1 MDFVN
6 RVGHYFQ
13 APQVPKPKT
22 PSTALEEKQ
31 QLLAH
36 HVRLVARGMS
46 NGLCLFGRKGGLG
59 KTRIVLQT
67 LREELVQP
75 VILNGH
81 ITPLSLYMNLYHNAS
96 GLIFLDDCDSLYR
109 NLAALG
115 ILRSAL
121 WGQDDGRLVTY
132 NSSQLDIP
140 SSFTFKG
147 QIIFTA
153 NTLPRKQPAF
163 DATLSRIDVIE
174 LDASNAEVIEMMTEI
189 AKEGSD
195 GLSPMDCLRVVDF
208 IAEFASSRDLSLRLL
223 EPSYRKVI
231 YSREVGVDWRDLVR
245 SQLEQIGKDANV
257 AKPQLNE
264 MACLRQ
270 VLNAHDTVKEQV
282 EAWCQMTDKSRATFF
297 RLKKKLTPGE

>member
-6 RVGHYFQ
+6 RIGHYFHTAQ
-13 APQVPKPKT
+13 TPKPKT

-36 HVRLVARGMS
+36 HIRIVTRGMS
-46 NGLCLFGRKGGLG
+46 TGLCIYGSRGGLG

-75 VILNGH
+75 IILNGH

-140 SSFTFKG
+140 SSFTFTG

-153 NTLPRKQPAF
+153 NILPRKNPAF

-174 LDASNAEVIEMMTEI
+174 LDASNQEVIEMMMEL
-189 AKEGSD
+189 ASRGFED
-195 GLSPMDCLRVVDF
+195 MLRPQECHEVVAF

-223 EPSYRKVI
+223 EPSYRKVL

-245 SQLEQIGKDANV
+245 SQLEQIGRDADV
-257 AKPQLNE
+257 ARPQVNE

-270 VLNAHDTVKEQV
+270 VLNAHASVKEQV

-297 RLKKKLTPGE
+297 RLKKKLN